1 VNCLG
6 VCEEHSNLLTLLSE
20 EFRGCSLFF
29 PIQYGYLFFMTPNVL
44 GGIPD
49 LLYYVLSKGGLL
61 ASKPPAV
68 EVLYKQDE
76 LQQRDQ

>member
-1 VNCLG
+1 
-6 VCEEHSNLLTLLSE
+6 
-20 EFRGCSLFF
+20 
-29 PIQYGYLFFMTPNVL
+29 MTPNVL